1 MRGDARLLAGKEL
14 LQERGKG
21 RRPPPAAAER
31 GSNVRARLAG
41 RRLAGI
47 ARPGLV
53 LARRR
58 GACRPPRGPPAAGP
72 RAPLT
77 RGSTRAVGL
86 IDSPRAA
93 RPPRAT
99 PLGR

>member
-31 GSNVRARLAG
+31 GSNVRARMAG
-41 RRLAGI
+41 RHLAGI

-58 GACRPPRGPPAAGP
+58 GACRPPRGPPPAGP
-72 RAPLT
+72 PAPPAPPA
-77 RGSTRAVGL
+77 TRAVGG
-86 IDSPRAA
+86 IYTPPAAPPPPPPPPSP
-93 RPPRAT
+93 
-99 PLGR
+99 